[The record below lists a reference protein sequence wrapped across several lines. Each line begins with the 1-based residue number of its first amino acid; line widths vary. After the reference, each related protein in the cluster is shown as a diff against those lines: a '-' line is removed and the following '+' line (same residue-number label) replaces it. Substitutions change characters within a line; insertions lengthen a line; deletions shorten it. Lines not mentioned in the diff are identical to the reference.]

1 MSGTRSSSSQLLERD
16 RRDLGARTLR
26 KNAGLPLSAL
36 PRLPSRIYDEAM
48 SFSDTIFLFFLALI
62 LFGPKK
68 LPEMARQAGKLL
80 AELRRASNE
89 FRSQIETEI
98 AHLEVQKSQTILPPS
113 PPPQGTL
120 TSLSVNP
127 ATISPPHEA
136 PDTLAGPIAEA
147 APLQANSVSANPG
160 DSNLPESNPANLN
173 AAASTSDLP
182 AEHAVEP
189 RSPAAQEPHV

>member
-1 MSGTRSSSSQLLERD
+1 
-16 RRDLGARTLR
+16 
-26 KNAGLPLSAL
+26 
-36 PRLPSRIYDEAM
+36 M

-98 AHLEVQKSQTILPPS
+98 AHLEVQKSQTVLPPAT
-113 PPPQGTL
+113 PPQGTL

-127 ATISPPHEA
+127 ASTPPRQEA
-136 PDTLAGPIAEA
+136 PDTLAGPIAEV
-147 APLQANSVSANPG
+147 APSQVGPTTVTAT
-160 DSNLPESNPANLN
+160 DSNLPQSH
-173 AAASTSDLP
+173 P
-182 AEHAVEP
+182 AEPNSAP
-189 RSPAAQEPHV
+189 SSTPSIPAGPAIESSAPPAQEPHV